1 MPALIR
7 FATDAGSIKP
17 LAWSAQHDLDNSSA
31 RQSSTKL
38 QYNDGRS
45 FKMRGFEQLTKRFK
59 VAGVVLLLLV
69 IGLGANASAQSLNPI
84 PWPKPAAI
92 PAPTPKQP
100 SREGNMPTGWQI
112 TGFIQYASLDAA
124 PGLCNKDDNP
134 TPTPANPP
142 LPAQCKITGGWIQ
155 VNNNLIR
162 VPQSTVVIF
171 PNTLLTWE
179 EAFELNPNTH
189 QTDPIPQTGLAMSDT
204 VRFPGTYQSSIQGNI
219 VNGQYI
225 AGIIYLSQ
233 DPANFTQGYI
243 EKFDYANGMMYV
255 NGMRV
260 QINDP
265 KLTFTVQNADGTPL
279 LDGSGNPTVL
289 TKGRYSAGQS
299 ADPRFAAD
307 QNNPTINSEIGYPMC
322 IPAVS
327 PYLDGSDG
335 SEGPALALLN
345 AEAQQDPQCPEK
357 NRPRDP
363 ISGAILLPIYTM
375 NLPGAAPTVENPIP
389 QDPYLEAPFEVGDFV
404 NIIGT
409 QEVDANGPFITAT
422 DVQAITVAPYTWPG
436 SDPAYIHIEVVIQGT
451 GGVDQALFPQEAGVR
466 TRVEGFTTDIARQV
480 DVSAIDQDCNGNLT
494 FREPAWASNFPV
506 EPGPP
511 GIGLKG
517 RWRMRFP
524 QGGNF
529 LPAVQNVGARISG
542 SLPGKNKNGLTYS
555 EYQLPSGEFIFPE
568 NQVPGS
574 RQPMSNFADILW
586 LDNGMGQLPMVS
598 DVFDSSQIQLGQQP
612 IPFFPNQV
620 MGQLNP
626 FPDNTLP
633 PLTCVPGAIT
643 TLAVPRFSSTPNP
656 PFAGITVTL
665 DGTASNP
672 PTGPFQW
679 AQIINPGDPII
690 TINNPTSGTAN
701 FVVPTIAGAQNLT
714 FSLVVGGQTSS
725 VPQSAP
731 ASLIVP
737 VVIAPPNTAPAI
749 SASATGPNPA
759 PVLDGVPPPPPTVT
773 GTTITVASGA
783 SVTLSATGVDPAGPV
798 VPGCTVTCTFTWSP
812 ATGLSSTTGANVTF
826 TAPSVPELTPAQTFT
841 FIVTGTSATSGLSG
855 TATVTV
861 IVQPVTD
868 RIVISNIVYRRTKGR
883 LIVNVSDFTPNVT
896 LTVTLDIINPA
907 TGLQWQGVMGP
918 IIPFAQGVFSL
929 RFSNIPPPNLVT
941 ITSDA
946 GGSAQGGITFLR

>member
-1 MPALIR
+1 M
-7 FATDAGSIKP
+7 
-17 LAWSAQHDLDNSSA
+17 AWSEQHDLNNSSA

-59 VAGVVLLLLV
+59 VAGVVLLLLI
-69 IGLGANASAQSLNPI
+69 IGLGTKASAQSLNPI
-84 PWPKPAAI
+84 PWPTPAAI
-92 PAPTPKQP
+92 PAPTPVQP
-100 SREGNMPTGWQI
+100 PREGNMPTGFQI
-112 TGFIQYASLDAA
+112 TGFIQYASLDTT

-162 VPQSTVVIF
+162 VPQSTVIIF

-204 VRFPGTYQSSIQGNI
+204 VRFPGTYQSSIQGNM

-265 KLTFTVQNADGTPL
+265 KLTFTVQNPDGTPATPL
-279 LDGSGNPTVL
+279 TVL

-299 ADPRFAAD
+299 ADPRFAVD
-307 QNNPTINSEIGYPMC
+307 QNNPTVNSEIGYPMC
-322 IPAVS
+322 IPVTAPGTYNNELGTPGVPD
-327 PYLDGSDG
+327 PYLSGMD
-335 SEGPALALLN
+335 
-345 AEAQQDPQCPEK
+345 DPQCPEI

-363 ISGAILLPIYTM
+363 TTKIILIPIFTM
-375 NLPGAAPTVENPIP
+375 NLPGAAPTVENPFP

-409 QEVDANGPFITAT
+409 LEMDANGPFITAT
-422 DVQAITVAPYTWPG
+422 DIEALTVGIYTWPG
-436 SDPAYIHIEVVIQGT
+436 SDPAYIHEDVVIQGT
-451 GGVDQALFPQEAGVR
+451 GGVDQAFFPQEAGVR

-555 EYQLPSGEFIFPE
+555 EYQLPSSEFIFPE
-568 NQVPGS
+568 NQVPGT

-598 DVFDSSQIQLGQQP
+598 DVFDSSQVQLGQQAL
-612 IPFFPNQV
+612 PFFPNQV
-620 MGQLNP
+620 MGQLVP

-633 PLTCVPGAIT
+633 PLTCIPGAIT

-656 PFAGITVTL
+656 PFVGITVTL

-690 TINNPTSGTAN
+690 TINNPTSGTAS

-737 VVIAPPNTAPAI
+737 VVIAPPNTPPAI

-759 PVLDGVPPPPPTVT
+759 PVLDGIPPPPPTVT

-783 SVTLSATGVDPAGPV
+783 LVTLNATGVDPANGAIN
-798 VPGCTVTCTFTWSP
+798 FTWSP
-812 ATGLSSTTGANVTF
+812 ATGLSSTTGASVTF
-826 TAPSVPELTPAQTFT
+826 TAPAVPQLTPAQTFVFT
-841 FIVTGTSATSGLSG
+841 VTGTSATSGLSG

-868 RIVISNIVYRRTKGR
+868 TIVISNIVYRRTKGR

-946 GGSAQGGITFLR
+946 GGFAQGGITFLR

>member
-1 MPALIR
+1 
-7 FATDAGSIKP
+7 
-17 LAWSAQHDLDNSSA
+17 
-31 RQSSTKL
+31 
-38 QYNDGRS
+38 
-45 FKMRGFEQLTKRFK
+45 MRGFEQLTKGFR

-69 IGLGANASAQSLNPI
+69 IGLGVSASAQSLNPI
-84 PWPKPAAI
+84 PWPTPAAI
-92 PAPTPKQP
+92 PAPTPIQP
-100 SREGNMPTGWQI
+100 PREGNLPTGFDI
-112 TGFIQYASLDAA
+112 TGFIQYASLDAT

-134 TPTPANPP
+134 APTPANPP
-142 LPAQCKITGGWIQ
+142 LPDQCKITGGWIEL
-155 VNNNLIR
+155 NNGMIR

-189 QTDPIPQTGLAMSDT
+189 QTDPIFQTGLAMSDT
-204 VRFPGTYQSSIQGNI
+204 VRFPGTYQGHVQGNI

-225 AGIIYLSQ
+225 AGLVFIYQ

-243 EKFDYANGMMYV
+243 ERFDYAHGVMVV

-265 KLTFTVQNADGTPL
+265 PITFTVPNPDGTPL
-279 LDGSGNPTVL
+279 LDGLGNPTVL

-299 ADPRFAAD
+299 ADPRFAVD
-307 QNNPTINSEIGYPMC
+307 QNNPTVNSQTGYPMC

-327 PYLDGSDG
+327 PYIDGSDG
-335 SEGPALALLN
+335 SEGPSLALLN
-345 AEAQQDPQCPEK
+345 PEALQDPQCPEK

-363 ISGAILLPIYTM
+363 TTGTVLQTVFTM
-375 NLPGAAPTVENPIP
+375 NQVGDAPVVENPIP
-389 QDPYLEAPFEVGDFV
+389 QDPLLEMPFEVGDFV

-409 QEVDANGPFITAT
+409 LEVDDQGPYITAT
-422 DVQAITVAPYTWPG
+422 DVEALTVGAYTWPG
-436 SDPAYIHIEVVIQGT
+436 TDPAYIHEEVVIQGT
-451 GGVDQALFPQEAGVR
+451 GGVDPQFFPQEAGVR
-466 TRVEGFTTDIARQV
+466 TRVEGFTTDVARQV

-494 FREPAWASNFPV
+494 FREPAWAANFPV

-511 GIGLKG
+511 GIGVKG

-529 LPAVQNVGARISG
+529 LPAVQNVGARVSG
-542 SLPGKNKNGLTYS
+542 SSPGKNKNGLTYS
-555 EYQLPSGEFIFPE
+555 EYQLPSSEFIFPE
-568 NQVPGS
+568 NQVPGT
-574 RQPMSNFADILW
+574 RQPESNFYDILW

-626 FPDNTLP
+626 FPANTLP

-643 TLAVPRFSSTPNP
+643 TLAVPKFTSNPNP

-665 DGTASNP
+665 DGTSSNP

-679 AQIINPGDPII
+679 AQIINPGDPMV
-690 TINNPTSGTAN
+690 TLSDPFAAKPT
-701 FVVPTIAGAQNLT
+701 FVVPSIAGAQNLT

-731 ASLIVP
+731 ATLIVP
-737 VVIAPPNTAPAI
+737 VIIAPAGTPPTVNAI
-749 SASATGPNPA
+749 ATGPNPA
-759 PVLDGVPPPPPTVT
+759 PILDGVPPPPPTVS

-783 SVTLSATGVDPAGPV
+783 SVTLSATCVDPAQAPNT
-798 VPGCTVTCTFTWSP
+798 PCSATFTWAAVTPLPPDASLAP
-812 ATGLSSTTGANVTF
+812 TTGPSVTF
-826 TAPSVPELTPAQTFT
+826 IAGSVPELTPAQSFT
-841 FIVTGTSATSGLSG
+841 FQVTATSSITGLTN
-855 TATVTV
+855 TANVTV

-868 RIVISNIVYRRTKGR
+868 LIVISNIVYRRTKGR

-896 LTVTLDIINPA
+896 LTCTLDIINPA

-918 IIPFAQGVFSL
+918 IIPFAQGVFSI

-946 GGSAQGGITFLR
+946 GGFAQGGVTFLR